1 MAVYLDC
8 NATTPIEKEVSDKVN
23 HFLVA
28 EFGNEGSHTHEHGM
42 RARKAVQEARDHVGK
57 VLDVTRNEIIFTS
70 GATESNNL
78 AILGLKEFGINNKKK
93 HIISSVIEHKAV
105 LEPLEQ
111 LRKDGFK
118 IDLIPC
124 EKDGRIDCEKI
135 IRKVR
140 PDTLLVSLMHVNNE
154 TGIRQPI
161 QALCAEFEDLEKSF
175 SSSNYNPKDCFL
187 HVDAA
192 QGFGKDIETLR
203 NKRIDLISIS
213 GHKIYGPKGIGALIT
228 KLRNFKKPPLK
239 PLFFGGGQEHKL
251 RPGTLPV
258 HLIAGLGEAAKI
270 ALRDIKKRKELNNK
284 IFDQIKEL
292 INAIAGKINGDSKHL
307 LGNCINFSI
316 PKVDA
321 EAFML
326 STKDLIA
333 ISNGSACTSTTY
345 EPSHVIKA
353 ITEDK
358 DRIRGAIRISWC
370 HLTEENI
377 PIVEIKKRLE
387 NII

>member
-1 MAVYLDC
+1 MSIYLDC
-8 NATTPIEKEVSDKVN
+8 NATTPIEKEVN
-23 HFLVA
+23 ERIAHFLV
-28 EFGNEGSHTHEHGM
+28 EDFGNEGSHTHEHGM
-42 RARKAVQEARDHVGK
+42 RARKAVEEARDEIGK
-57 VLDVTRNEIIFTS
+57 VLSVTRNEIIFTS

-78 AILGLKEFGINNKKK
+78 AILGLKEFGLKNNKK

-105 LEPLEQ
+105 LEPLGE
-111 LRKDGFK
+111 LKKEGFE

-124 EKDGRIDCEKI
+124 EQDGRIDRNKI
-135 IRKVR
+135 TKKVR

-154 TGIRQPI
+154 TGIKQPI
-161 QALCAEFEDLEKSF
+161 QELCESLKD
-175 SSSNYNPKDCFL
+175 KDCFF

-228 KLRNFKKPPLK
+228 KLRNFEKPPLK

-258 HLIAGLGEAAKI
+258 HLIAGLGETAKI

-284 IFDQIKEL
+284 IFDQVKEL
-292 INAIAGKINGDSKHL
+292 INAIDGKINGDPKHL

-333 ISNGSACTSTTY
+333 VSNGSACTSTTY

-370 HLTEENI
+370 HLTREKI
-377 PIVEIKKRLE
+377 PIAEIKKRL
-387 NII
+387 NNLA

>member
-8 NATTPIEKEVSDKVN
+8 NATTPIEKEAGDKVN
-23 HFLVA
+23 HFLVT

-42 RARKAVQEARDHVGK
+42 RARKAVQESRDHVGK
-57 VLDVTRNEIIFTS
+57 VLNVTRNEIIFTS

-78 AILGLKEFGINNKKK
+78 AILGLKEFGINNNKK

-111 LRKDGFK
+111 LKKDGFEV
-118 IDLIPC
+118 DLIPC
-124 EKDGRIDCEKI
+124 EKNGRLDCSKI
-135 IRKVR
+135 AEKVR
-140 PDTLLVSLMHVNNE
+140 SDTLLVSLMHVNNE
-154 TGIRQPI
+154 TGIVQPI
-161 QALCAEFEDLEKSF
+161 KELCSALDD
-175 SSSNYNPKDCFL
+175 KDCFF

-192 QGFGKDIETLR
+192 QGFCKDIETLR
-203 NKRIDLISIS
+203 NRRIDLISIS

-228 KLRNFKKPPLK
+228 KLRNFEKAPLK
-239 PLFFGGGQEHKL
+239 PLFFGGGQEQKL

-258 HLIAGLGEAAKI
+258 HLVAGLGEAAKI
-270 ALRDIKKRKELNNK
+270 ALRDIKKRKEINNK

-292 INAIAGKINGDSKHL
+292 INTIGGKINGEPKYL

-326 STKDLIA
+326 STKDLIEV
-333 ISNGSACTSTTY
+333 SNGSACTSTTY
-345 EPSHVIKA
+345 EPSHVIKS
-353 ITEDK
+353 ITEDE

-370 HLTEENI
+370 HLIRNEI
-377 PIVEIKKRLE
+377 PIAEIKKKVQ

>member
-1 MAVYLDC
+1 MSIYLDC
-8 NATTPIEKEVSDKVN
+8 NATTPIEKEVN
-23 HFLVA
+23 ERIAHFLV
-28 EFGNEGSHTHEHGM
+28 EDFGNEGSHTHEHGM
-42 RARKAVQEARDHVGK
+42 RARKAVEEARDEIGK
-57 VLDVTRNEIIFTS
+57 VLSVTRNEIIFTS

-78 AILGLKEFGINNKKK
+78 AILGLKEFGLKNNKK

-105 LEPLEQ
+105 LEPLEE
-111 LRKDGFK
+111 LKKEGFE

-124 EKDGRIDCEKI
+124 EQDGRIDRNKI
-135 IRKVR
+135 TKKVR

-154 TGIRQPI
+154 TGIKQPI
-161 QALCAEFEDLEKSF
+161 QELCESLKD
-175 SSSNYNPKDCFL
+175 KDCFF

-228 KLRNFKKPPLK
+228 KLRNFEKPPLK

-284 IFDQIKEL
+284 IFDQVKEL
-292 INAIAGKINGDSKHL
+292 INAIDGKINGDPKHL

-333 ISNGSACTSTTY
+333 VSNGSACTSTTY

-370 HLTEENI
+370 HLTREKI
-377 PIVEIKKRLE
+377 PIAEIKKRL
-387 NII
+387 NNLA

>member
-1 MAVYLDC
+1 MSIYLDC
-8 NATTPIEKEVSDKVN
+8 NATTPIEKEVN
-23 HFLVA
+23 ERIAHFLVE

-42 RARKAVQEARDHVGK
+42 RARKAVEEARDEIGK
-57 VLDVTRNEIIFTS
+57 VLNVTRNEIIFTS

-78 AILGLKEFGINNKKK
+78 AILGLKEFGLKNKKK

-105 LEPLEQ
+105 LEPLEE
-111 LRKDGFK
+111 LKKEGFE

-124 EKDGRIDCEKI
+124 EKDGRIDSNISIK
-135 IRKVR
+135 KVR

-154 TGIRQPI
+154 TGIKQPI
-161 QALCAEFEDLEKSF
+161 QELCEGLKD
-175 SSSNYNPKDCFL
+175 KDCFL

-213 GHKIYGPKGIGALIT
+213 GHKIYGPKGIGTLIT
-228 KLRNFKKPPLK
+228 KLRNFEKPPLK

-258 HLIAGLGEAAKI
+258 HLIVGLGEAAKI
-270 ALRDIKKRKELNNK
+270 ALRDIKKRKEINNK
-284 IFDQIKEL
+284 IFDQVKEL
-292 INAIAGKINGDSKHL
+292 INTVGGKINGDPKHL

-353 ITEDK
+353 ITGDK
-358 DRIRGAIRISWC
+358 EKIRGALRISWC
-370 HLTEENI
+370 HLTEGKI
-377 PIVEIKKRLE
+377 PIKEIIERLKK
-387 NII
+387 II

>member
-1 MAVYLDC
+1 MSIYLDC
-8 NATTPIEKEVSDKVN
+8 NATTPIEKEVN
-23 HFLVA
+23 ERIAHFLV
-28 EFGNEGSHTHEHGM
+28 EDFGNEGSHTHEHGM
-42 RARKAVQEARDHVGK
+42 RARKAVEEARDEIGK
-57 VLDVTRNEIIFTS
+57 VLSVTRNEIIFTS

-78 AILGLKEFGINNKKK
+78 AILGLKEFGLKNNKK

-105 LEPLEQ
+105 LEPLEE
-111 LRKDGFK
+111 LKKEGFE

-124 EKDGRIDCEKI
+124 EQDGRIDRNKI
-135 IRKVR
+135 TKKVR

-154 TGIRQPI
+154 TGIKQPI
-161 QALCAEFEDLEKSF
+161 QELCESLKD
-175 SSSNYNPKDCFL
+175 KDCFF

-228 KLRNFKKPPLK
+228 KLRNFEKPPLK

-258 HLIAGLGEAAKI
+258 HLIAGLGEASKI

-284 IFDQIKEL
+284 IFDQVKEL
-292 INAIAGKINGDSKHL
+292 INAIDGKINGDPKHL

-333 ISNGSACTSTTY
+333 VSNGSACTSTTY

-370 HLTEENI
+370 HLTREKI
-377 PIVEIKKRLE
+377 PIAEIKKRL
-387 NII
+387 NNLA